1 MEHAHPTIPFLRE
14 IIVFLVAAG
23 LAVPLLAEVGDGPN
37 WDEAH

>member
-1 MEHAHPTIPFLRE
+1 MPTSELDIVKHALPPLMAG
-14 IIVFLVAAG
+14 VAK